1 MSYPLSVWLKLA
13 APGIPAKSPIDFRE
27 VHGIESPWNPALIQ
41 ARILRSSM
49 TSADPVP
56 QATSLPEAPHPAKSE
71 IFCKTVSGRVM
82 VRTWAETWERGGA
95 QVRMGL
101 GSWRGHGLDQLGDG
115 TWKVRGKSGC
125 VRGRAGRGGVSSV
138 DGAKGVGGKQHNVG
152 LVVWSDSWRVRECAE
167 RWIREEF

>member
-41 ARILRSSM
+41 VRILRSSM

-82 VRTWAETWERGGA
+82 VRTWAETWERGELKLEW
-95 QVRMGL
+95 VMGL
-101 GSWRGHGLDQLGDG
+101 EGSW
-115 TWKVRGKSGC
+115 VRSTGRSDVE
-125 VRGRAGRGGVSSV
+125 VRAAGAGGGGRGGE
-138 DGAKGVGGKQHNVG
+138 AR
-152 LVVWSDSWRVRECAE
+152 RVRTEQ
-167 RWIREEF
+167 RG

>member
-1 MSYPLSVWLKLA
+1 M
-13 APGIPAKSPIDFRE
+13 
-27 VHGIESPWNPALIQ
+27 ESPWNPALIH

-101 GSWRGHGLDQLGDG
+101 GS
-115 TWKVRGKSGC
+115 
-125 VRGRAGRGGVSSV
+125 GGV
-138 DGAKGVGGKQHNVG
+138 VGGSSG
-152 LVVWSDSWRVRECAE
+152 
-167 RWIREEF
+167 RWDVEGEGGMAGV